1 MADNNFSTSAGNQT
15 ESEIMTLLNGNSE
28 QSEQPVQT
36 SIWTTVNTSTT
47 DNVERLEIRKSEDFD
62 RVVKKSK

>member
-1 MADNNFSTSAGNQT
+1 MADNNFFTSTRSQT
-15 ESEIMTLLNGNSE
+15 ESEIMTLRNGNNE
-28 QSEQPVQT
+28 QFEQPVQA

-47 DNVERLEIRKSEDFD
+47 DNLERLEIRKSQDFD

>member
-1 MADNNFSTSAGNQT
+1 MANNNFSTSAGNQT
-15 ESEIMTLLNGNSE
+15 ESEIMTLLNSNSE